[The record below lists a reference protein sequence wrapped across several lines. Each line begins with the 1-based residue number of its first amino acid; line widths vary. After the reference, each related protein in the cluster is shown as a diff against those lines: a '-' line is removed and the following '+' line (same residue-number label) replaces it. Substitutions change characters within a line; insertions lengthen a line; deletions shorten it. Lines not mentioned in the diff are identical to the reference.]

1 MSVGECSVGDFLRS
15 LFDNISVWELILIF
29 ASRIIEVAMG
39 TLRII
44 LISKGYRRQ
53 GVIISFFE
61 VTLWVFVAS
70 RVITSLYDAPIKA
83 LVYSLGFATGVY
95 VGSKLENRLAFGKV
109 LIQAI
114 TGQVLGNVI
123 AAKLREENIAV
134 TLVDAHGKDSDRA
147 VLMIY
152 SNRKGK
158 DMIIEEIQKLD
169 PQAMVVSNDVSTLQ
183 GGYISSWRKFVK

>member
-1 MSVGECSVGDFLRS
+1 MDFLKS
-15 LFDNISVWELILIF
+15 LVENVTIWELLLIF
-29 ASRIIEVAMG
+29 FSRIIEVSMG

-44 LISKGYRRQ
+44 LIGKGYRKQ

-70 RVITSLYDAPIKA
+70 RVITSLHEAPLKA
-83 LVYSLGFATGVY
+83 IIYSLGFATGVY
-95 VGSKLENRLAFGKV
+95 VGSKLEHRLAFGKV

-114 TGQVLGNVI
+114 TPVESGGTIADVLRAQG
-123 AAKLREENIAV
+123 IAV
-134 TLVDAHGKDSDRA
+134 TLVDAHGKDSDRT

-158 DMIIEEIQKLD
+158 DEIIDQIQKLEAH
-169 PQAMVVSNDVSTLQ
+169 AMVVSNDVTTLQ

>member
-1 MSVGECSVGDFLRS
+1 MFVGDFLRN
-15 LFDNISVWELILIF
+15 LFVNISVWELLLIF
-29 ASRIIEVAMG
+29 CSRIVEVAMG

-44 LISKGYRRQ
+44 LISKGYRKQ

-70 RVITSLYDAPIKA
+70 RVITSLYEAPIKA
-83 LVYSLGFATGVY
+83 LVYSFGFATGVY

-114 TGQVLGNVI
+114 TSQALGNVI
-123 AAKLREENIAV
+123 ATQLRSENIAV
-134 TLVDAHGKDSDRA
+134 TVIDAHGKDSDRA

-158 DMIIEEIQKLD
+158 DMIIEEIQKMD
-169 PQAMVVSNDVSTLQ
+169 PQAMVVSNDVATLQ